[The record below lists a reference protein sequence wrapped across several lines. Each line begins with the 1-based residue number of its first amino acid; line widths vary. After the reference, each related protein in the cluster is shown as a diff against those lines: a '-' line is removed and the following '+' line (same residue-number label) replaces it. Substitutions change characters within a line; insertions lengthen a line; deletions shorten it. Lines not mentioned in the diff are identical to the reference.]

1 MNERVLILAA
11 IAICPTKGLRTQ
23 KTIDD
28 ATAAVKLYRERVCGV
43 LGGAT
48 LADLDRKWYEADLVD
63 CDAWLAAAKLH
74 EEQKA
79 MAERMRAAIAAASQE
94 TLSDAEMAEC
104 VAELDQAMAQTGR
117 VSNGEVLLAILEKA
131 SLENLKLK
139 ALMARAV
146 TAKKKTPKGTMIT
159 PDCAAVR
166 KLALAL
172 DAMEAVVDKV
182 AVAKRPEFKDPPP
195 RKRAKGRGLL
205 EIILP
210 GCASGSG
217 AKRRGKKA

>member
-1 MNERVLILAA
+1 VNERILILAA
-11 IAICPTKGLRTQ
+11 KWIVEMASSRPSLDDCRREVERCRNDCLTFDKQSWVEESIA
-23 KTIDD
+23 
-28 ATAAVKLYRERVCGV
+28 
-43 LGGAT
+43 
-48 LADLDRKWYEADLVD
+48 D
-63 CDAWLAAAKLH
+63 CDAWLAAAKLY

-79 MAERMRAAIAAASQE
+79 MAERMRAAIAATPQE
-94 TLSDAEMAEC
+94 TLSDAERAEC

-131 SLENLKLK
+131 RKENEELK
-139 ALMARAV
+139 ALMARVV
-146 TAKKKTPKGTMIT
+146 TAKKKTPNGTMIT

-195 RKRAKGRGLL
+195 RKRAKGRGFL
-205 EIILP
+205 EIVLP

-217 AKRRGKKA
+217 AKKRGRKT